1 MSLPD
6 LRYQAILFDFDG
18 VLVDS
23 EPIHFDCWGEIL
35 RPFGI
40 NLEWEYYATNCIGV
54 SDRAMIATLA
64 PLAEPPVEF
73 DALYAQYP
81 NKKSLFRERMLV
93 NPPIPADT
101 LRLLD
106 DLRDFPLGLVTS
118 SGQSEVAPILERLGI
133 RDRFAA
139 QVYGGDVARL
149 KPAPDPYLRAA
160 ELLGVTRALV
170 VEDSEAGIAAGTA
183 AGFDVVRITTPTE
196 VASKVRAALSLET
209 ANRS

>member
-1 MSLPD
+1 MSSPD
-6 LRYQAILFDFDG
+6 PQYQAILFDFDG

-23 EPIHFDCWGEIL
+23 EPVHFECWHQIL

-40 NLEWEYYATNCIGV
+40 TLEWDYYCTNCIGV

-64 PLAEPPVEF
+64 PLADPPVDVEL
-73 DALYAQYP
+73 LYAQYP
-81 NKKSLFRERMLV
+81 NKKALFRDRMLV
-93 NPPIPADT
+93 EPPMAAET

-106 DLRDFPLGLVTS
+106 DLRDYPLGLVTS
-118 SGQSEVAPILERLGI
+118 SGETEVAPILERLGI

-160 ELLGVTRALV
+160 QLLGITKALV
-170 VEDSEAGIAAGTA
+170 IEDSEAGVAAGQA
-183 AGFDVVRITTPTE
+183 AGFDVVRISTPGE
-196 VASKVRAALSLET
+196 VGQKVRAALMLEPV
-209 ANRS
+209 ARP